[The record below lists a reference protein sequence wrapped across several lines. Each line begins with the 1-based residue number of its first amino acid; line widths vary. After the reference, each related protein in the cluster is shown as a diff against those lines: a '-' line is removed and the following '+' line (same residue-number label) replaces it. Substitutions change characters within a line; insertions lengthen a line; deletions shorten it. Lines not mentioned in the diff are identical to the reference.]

1 MAHVQAETR
10 LSAPAAAVWDRV
22 GDFNAV
28 QQWHPAISA
37 SRLEDGGTVR
47 RVSVAGGGESVER
60 LTARDDAAR
69 RYSYELVSGPMPV
82 SRYRATLA
90 VEDDQD
96 GGSRVRWSAEY
107 TPAGAAEADARAAI
121 GGFLRAGLDNLRQ
134 LYQ

>member
-22 GDFNAV
+22 GGFNAV
-28 QQWHPAISA
+28 PRWHPAISA

-60 LTARDDAAR
+60 LTDHDEAAR
-69 RYSYELVSGPMPV
+69 RRP
-82 SRYRATLA
+82 
-90 VEDDQD
+90 
-96 GGSRVRWSAEY
+96 
-107 TPAGAAEADARAAI
+107 
-121 GGFLRAGLDNLRQ
+121 GLDNLRR